1 MESNKV
7 FGAELQLFMLA
18 AFQINAFMVFAII
31 GTVFAVIQLSN
42 AAIGAIV
49 VRDLHLNFIAPSKV
63 SLTQI

>member
-1 MESNKV
+1 
-7 FGAELQLFMLA
+7 MLA